1 MGTSKVSTRWPKP
14 TVSEP
19 DLKQLMMWLFT
30 DLCEATD
37 GCEVKANGICP
48 HGNPSWLLRKEMI

>member
-1 MGTSKVSTRWPKP
+1 
-14 TVSEP
+14 
-19 DLKQLMMWLFT
+19 MMWLFT